1 MRIAKALGV
10 ERRYVGEEP
19 TSQVTALYNA
29 VMQQALARE
38 EIECIVVPRKEQE
51 GAAIS
56 ASTVRKTLQ
65 QQGVEA
71 IRSMVPETTY
81 AYFASEAA
89 QPVLDAIRKAAEV
102 VHH

>member
-1 MRIAKALGV
+1 MPA
-10 ERRYVGEEP
+10 
-19 TSQVTALYNA
+19 SQGAALYNA
-29 VMQQALARE
+29 VMEQALARE
-38 EIECIVVPRKEQE
+38 GSECIVGPRKEQD

-89 QPVLDAIRKAAEV
+89 KPVLDAIAKATEV